1 MNNVPIMLLGFGNV
15 GQSIARLVEQ
25 NEGYAR
31 EGVRLTIHSIF
42 DRSGGVSTEG
52 HELGALVEAKRKQG
66 RVRAIDGAREIALE
80 SALDALSGGVLVDTS
95 ITDAL
100 TGEPGFTPA
109 CAALERGVPVV
120 FASKGP
126 LVARYGELS
135 ALAQANGVRLGASA
149 AVGIPLPSLE
159 VGVLGL
165 RGTKLSRFRGV
176 FNDTTNQILR
186 DLEAGISLE
195 KSIES
200 ARIEGTIE
208 EDPSL
213 DLDGWDATYKLLI
226 LARAIWDPALSL
238 SDVDTKGV
246 GAIGKEELDEAR
258 SRRRRIRLVATGERD
273 ADGTVR
279 LKTEPAFLAPE
290 DPLYDLGPGEKGAV
304 FETDVMG
311 TITVRSSKGGPLATA
326 ASVIKDVLN
335 IAAPPGDVLR
345 SLSKKKMYG
354 SPNSNPSPELGADK
368 ENHTS
373 WERYYQVS
381 DCSSSLRNDWYS
393 GI

>member
-42 DRSGGVSTEG
+42 DRSGGVATEG
-52 HELGALVEAKRKQG
+52 HELGALVDAKRKQG

-120 FASKGP
+120 FASKGL

-200 ARIEGTIE
+200 ARVEGTIE

-226 LARAIWDPALSL
+226 LARAIWDPALKL
-238 SDVDTKGV
+238 DDVDTKGV

-258 SRRRRIRLVATGERD
+258 SRRRRIRLIATGERD
-273 ADGTVR
+273 ANGTVR

-335 IAAPPGDVLR
+335 IAAPPVL
-345 SLSKKKMYG
+345 
-354 SPNSNPSPELGADK
+354 
-368 ENHTS
+368 
-373 WERYYQVS
+373 
-381 DCSSSLRNDWYS
+381 
-393 GI
+393 